1 MGGILGLL
9 FATVGVDNFTGTYRF
24 TFGSSFLKERSGYDP
39 HLDRR
44 VCFRTGAQDH

>member
-24 TFGSSFLKERSGYDP
+24 TFGSSFLKGGLAMIPS
-39 HLDRR
+39 
-44 VCFRTGAQDH
+44 